1 MSYIIINKNFD
12 LVVLILIIY
21 RFEKIMTKVSL
32 RCPECGKNGYIEVS
46 EEELSNVSR
55 GLLAV
60 NVSENII
67 CNHSFVAYV
76 DKNLKIRD
84 CFMAD
89 FHIEIPE
96 LVSTQTVEAEEI
108 SKADKIDLVLIKL
121 NLPATLIA
129 YLLKSILLGQDIL
142 ILNDQAYLYEHI
154 QEFIEYIT
162 ENSFDANFKIIP
174 REDYINNKKE
184 YKNYIILEGNE
195 IVNDKDNILSDKKL
209 NVERTIVEKFLA
221 ESDERSSLIVLKN
234 EIQKSYSLAEKVIE
248 FINNYKGKEI
258 QSKKIID
265 YLAKEENVNIKIP
278 YLRYLLDIV
287 EHYFKMDVPISS
299 DISNFLG
306 FL

>member
-1 MSYIIINKNFD
+1 
-12 LVVLILIIY
+12 
-21 RFEKIMTKVSL
+21 MTKVSL
-32 RCPECGKNGYIEVS
+32 RCPECGENGYIEVS

-60 NVSENII
+60 NVSEEII
-67 CNHSFVAYV
+67 CKHSFVAYV

-129 YLLKSILLGQDIL
+129 YLLKSILLGQEIL
-142 ILNDQAYLYEHI
+142 ILNDQNYLYEHI

-162 ENSFDANFKIIP
+162 ENSFDTNFKIIP

-184 YKNYIILEGNE
+184 YKNYVILEGNE
-195 IVNDKDNILSDKKL
+195 IVNDKDNLLSDNKL

-234 EIQKSYSLAEKVIE
+234 EIQKSYSLAEKIIE
-248 FINNYKGKEI
+248 FINSYEGKEI

-265 YLAKEENVNIKIP
+265 FLAKEENINIKIP

-287 EHYFKMDVPISS
+287 EHYFEMDVPISS

>member
-1 MSYIIINKNFD
+1 
-12 LVVLILIIY
+12 
-21 RFEKIMTKVSL
+21 MTKVSL
-32 RCPECGKNGYIEVS
+32 RCPECGENGYIEVS

-60 NVSENII
+60 NVSEEII
-67 CNHSFVAYV
+67 CKHSFVAYV

-129 YLLKSILLGQDIL
+129 YLLKSILLGQEIL
-142 ILNDQAYLYEHI
+142 ILNDQNYLYEHI

-162 ENSFDANFKIIP
+162 ENSFDTNFKIIP

-184 YKNYIILEGNE
+184 YKNYVILEGNE
-195 IVNDKDNILSDKKL
+195 IVNDKDNLLSDNKL

-234 EIQKSYSLAEKVIE
+234 EIQKSYSLAEKIIE
-248 FINNYKGKEI
+248 FINSYEGKEI

-265 YLAKEENVNIKIP
+265 YLAKEENINIKIP

-287 EHYFKMDVPISS
+287 EHYFEMDVPISS